1 MISQIGSL
9 ALSISGGLIL
19 STFFFLFYYSI
30 KKNKIFLEI
39 AERGLIAICFCIIL
53 ATLCLLNELL
63 ISNFNLQYVAQYTS
77 YETPLFFKFTAL
89 WAGQAG
95 SLLFWTFIMSI
106 YSLIYINV
114 TLKSM
119 EYLKYSSYGILS
131 FIFAF
136 FLLLS
141 NFIANPFE
149 PVSSDIIVQNGNG
162 LNPLLQNVTMA
173 IHPPMLY
180 LGFIGTTILF
190 VMALS
195 AIISKSITFEWIQS
209 IRRWSLITWTFLSAG
224 IILGGYWAYNELG
237 WGGYWA
243 WDPVENSSLM
253 PWLILTAFIHSSM
266 IQEKRGMLKSWN
278 ILLASSTF
286 LLVILGTFITRS
298 GIISSV
304 HSFTAENLGPLF
316 FSFLSI
322 LILFTAYW
330 VFKRYDILKSDNKI
344 DSFTSR
350 EGGFLYN
357 NLILLLMCFIVLWGT
372 LFPILSEAWNG
383 EKIYIGQTY
392 FNQLNVPIGLAL
404 LFLMGI
410 GPLLSWKKTSR
421 STLLLNFKIPMLV
434 SFISGIIY
442 SIFFGLFDLYP
453 LVTCMGIS
461 FTATSI
467 IGEFRKSYNK
477 SKNRNKSILQTTINM
492 FLSNRH
498 KNGGYIVHIG
508 ITLLFV
514 GFIGRA
520 FEVEKEFNLS
530 PGEQIYFANYNF
542 RLNSVSTETRNNHL
556 AAISEMDVTDESNTY
571 ITTLYPEK
579 RVYFYKDPDTKKHQP
594 HSELD
599 IYSTMSK
606 DIYSILSSY
615 KEDKLEDGTI
625 IKEAYFK
632 IMINPLVNWVWIGG
646 IIMVIGSLFA
656 FWPSKRR
663 DYGII

>member
-9 ALSISGGLIL
+9 AISLSGGLIL

-30 KKNKIFLEI
+30 KKEKIFLDVS
-39 AERGLIAICFCIIL
+39 ERGLIATCFCVIL

-77 YETPLFFKFTAL
+77 YETPLFFKVTAL

-114 TLKSM
+114 SLKKM
-119 EYLKYSSYGILS
+119 KELKYWSYIILS
-131 FIFAF
+131 FIFGF

-173 IHPPMLY
+173 IHPPTLY

-190 VMALS
+190 VMAL
-195 AIISKSITFEWIQS
+195 AALISKSFSFEWIQS
-209 IRRWSLITWTFLSAG
+209 IRRWALIVWTFLSAG

-253 PWLILTAFIHSSM
+253 PWFILTAFIHSSM

-298 GIISSV
+298 GIVSSV

-316 FSFLSI
+316 LGFLSS
-322 LILFTAYW
+322 LIFFTLYW
-330 VFKRYDILKSDNKI
+330 FFKNLDILKTDNKI
-344 DSFTSR
+344 DSYTSR

-383 EKIYIGQTY
+383 EKIYVGATY
-392 FNQLNVPIGLAL
+392 FNQLNVPIGLVL
-404 LFLMGI
+404 LFLMGV
-410 GPLLSWKKTSR
+410 GPLLSWKTTSK
-421 STLLLNFKIPMLV
+421 STLLLNFKYPMLV
-434 SFISGIIY
+434 SFIVGIIY
-442 SIFFGLFDLYP
+442 SLFFGIFQIYP
-453 LVTCMGIS
+453 LVTSMGVA
-461 FTATSI
+461 FTVTSI
-467 IGEFRKSYNK
+467 FNEFRKSYKK
-477 SKNRNKSILQTTINM
+477 SKRNNQSVSSAITKML
-492 FLSNRH
+492 FANRH

-520 FEVEKEFNLS
+520 FEEEKEFNLS
-530 PGEQIYFANYNF
+530 PGEEIYFANYIF
-542 RLNSVSTETRNNHL
+542 KLNSIKSEARENHY
-556 AAISEMDVTDESNTY
+556 AFISDMDVIDQSNNFLTS
-571 ITTLYPEK
+571 LYPEK
-579 RVYFYKDPDTKKHQP
+579 RIYFYWNPDPEKRQP

-599 IYSTMSK
+599 IYSTMQK
-606 DIYSILSSY
+606 DIYSIFSAY
-615 KEDKLEDGTI
+615 DAEKNQG
-625 IKEAYFK
+625 YFK

-646 IIMVIGSLFA
+646 IMMVVGSLFA
-656 FWPSKRR
+656 FWPSRR
-663 DYGII
+663 RNDGAI

>member
-30 KKNKIFLEI
+30 KKNKIFLDI
-39 AERGLIAICFCIIL
+39 SERGLIAVCFCVIL

-63 ISNFNLQYVAQYTS
+63 ISNFNLQYVSQYTS
-77 YETPLFFKFTAL
+77 YETPLFFKVTAL

-114 TLKSM
+114 SLRKMYELKFW
-119 EYLKYSSYGILS
+119 SYIMLS
-131 FIFAF
+131 FIFGF

-141 NFIANPFE
+141 NFVANPFE

-173 IHPPMLY
+173 IHPPTLY

-195 AIISKSITFEWIQS
+195 ALISRSLTFEWIQS
-209 IRRWSLITWTFLSAG
+209 IRRWSLIVWTFLSAG

-278 ILLASSTF
+278 ILLAASTF

-298 GIISSV
+298 GIVSSV

-316 FSFLSI
+316 LGFLTS
-322 LILFTAYW
+322 LILFTVYW
-330 VFKRYDILKSDNKI
+330 FFKRFDLLKSDKKI
-344 DSFTSR
+344 DSFSSR

-383 EKIYIGQTY
+383 EKIYVGATY
-392 FNQLNVPIGLAL
+392 FNQLNVPIGLVL

-410 GPLLSWKKTSR
+410 GPLLSWKNTSN
-421 STLLLNFKIPMLV
+421 SKLLSNFKIPMIV
-434 SFISGIIY
+434 SFVSGIIY
-442 SIFFGLFDLYP
+442 SLFFGPFQLYP
-453 LVTCMGIS
+453 LVTCMGIA

-467 IGEFRKSYNK
+467 SNEFRKSYKK
-477 SKNRNKSILQTTINM
+477 SKNKDKSIGSAFASMMLN
-492 FLSNRH
+492 NRH

-530 PGEQIYFANYNF
+530 PGEEIYFANYIF
-542 RLNSVSTETRNNHL
+542 KLNSIKSEARDNHY
-556 AAISEMDVTDESNTY
+556 AFISDMDVIDQGNNL
-571 ITTLYPEK
+571 ITSLYPEK
-579 RVYFYKDPDTKKHQP
+579 RIYFYWNPDPEKRQP

-599 IYSTMSK
+599 IYSTMRK
-606 DIYSILSSY
+606 DIYSIFSAY
-615 KEDKLEDGTI
+615 DAEKNQG
-625 IKEAYFK
+625 YFK

-646 IIMVIGSLFA
+646 IVMVIGSLFA

-663 DYGII
+663 DYGVI